1 MVCAEILL
9 LASDDASC
17 VSGALLF
24 VGGSMTAM

>member
-1 MVCAEILL
+1 VVFAAILF

-17 VSGALLF
+17 VSGALPF